1 MTTMTTTTETTPVIP
16 LPARAATALTG
27 LGALTTA
34 ASAAL
39 PWTWTSDF
47 PGDLTYTGSPAGLQW
62 LALAAGLLT
71 LLLLLATHATPGLR
85 WAAPTRSHNAVLY
98 TATGTLAVSVFS
110 VAAIATE
117 LGGLANLEAG
127 GWILAAGGL
136 LTVLG
141 ALGLPLDRRTRVPL
155 RILDKRLFLLVPIA
169 PAGWFAAHA
178 IPGDQPVAPVMTALA
193 GALAIAAGVVLL
205 LQLGHLAH
213 TWLRLG
219 TVERPLPAPRQLPSW
234 AEVLIIV
241 LAFGLGLFTITFG
254 IDTEYGELFIGYLLL
269 AALVVPALTRS
280 GLLAR
285 LRALTVKHRPVTTG
299 AAFAAAA
306 SFPFTQTSDQY
317 TSVATNILI
326 FATVALGLNIVVG
339 LAGLLDLGYVAFLG
353 VGAYAAALVSGSP
366 ASPIHVQFP
375 FWAAMLTGAAVS
387 MVFGV
392 LIGAPTLRLRGDY
405 LAIVTLGFG
414 EIFRITM
421 LNLNGTTGPKV
432 TNGSNGIPRIP
443 DLEILGFDLGK
454 PHTVAGIELGRFS
467 NYYLLMLLVTAL
479 VVLVFARVGNSRIG
493 RAWVAIREDETAA
506 EAMGINGFRLKLL
519 AFALGACLAG
529 LAGTVQAHVSYTVT
543 PDQYTFAEALPP
555 NSAFLLAAVILGGMG
570 TISGPL
576 AGATL
581 LFLIPKKLEFL
592 SDYQLLAFGAALI
605 ILMRVRPE
613 GLIPNRRRQL
623 EFHEAAIPAQPAGD
637 GAALTKAGA

>member
-1 MTTMTTTTETTPVIP
+1 MTTRTETTPVIP
-16 LPARAATALTG
+16 LPRPAATALTG
-27 LGALTTA
+27 LGALLTA
-34 ASAAL
+34 ASAAMS
-39 PWTWTSDF
+39 WTWTSDF
-47 PGDLTYTGSPAGLQW
+47 PGDLTYYGSPAGLQW
-62 LALAAGLLT
+62 LAVAAGVLT
-71 LLLLLATHATPGLR
+71 LVLLLATHGTPGLR
-85 WAAPTRSHNAVLY
+85 WAAPARSNNAVLY
-98 TATGTLAVSVFS
+98 AATGGLAVAVYA
-110 VAAIATE
+110 VTAIAVE
-117 LGGLANLEAG
+117 LGGLANLDPG
-127 GWILAAGGL
+127 GWVLTAGGL
-136 LTVLG
+136 LGVLG
-141 ALGLPLDRRTRVPL
+141 ALGLPLDRRTAVPL
-155 RILDKRLFLLVPIA
+155 RILDRRLFLLVPIA
-169 PAGWFAAHA
+169 PAGWFGAHA
-178 IPGDQPVAPVMTALA
+178 IPADQPVAPVMTALS
-193 GALAIAAGVVLL
+193 GALAIAAGAVLL
-205 LQLGHLAH
+205 LQLGHLANSG
-213 TWLRLG
+213 LRLG
-219 TVERPLPAPRQLPSW
+219 KIDRPLPAPRELPSW
-234 AEVLIIV
+234 AEVLLIV
-241 LAFGLGLFTITFG
+241 LAFGLGLFAITFG

-269 AALVVPALTRS
+269 VGPAVAATATS
-280 GLLAR
+280 GLLGR
-285 LRALTVKHRPVTTG
+285 LRALTVKYRPVTTG

-306 SFPFTQTSDQY
+306 SFPFTQSSDQY

-366 ASPIHVQFP
+366 ASPIDVQFP

-421 LNLNGTTGPKV
+421 LNLNGTTGPKI

-443 DLEILGFDLGK
+443 DLEILGFNLGK
-454 PHTVAGIELGRFS
+454 THTVGGIELGRFS

-543 PDQYTFAEALPP
+543 PDQYTFADALPP

-592 SDYQLLAFGAALI
+592 ADYQLLAFGAVLI

-623 EFHEAAIPAQPAGD
+623 EFHEAEIPSQPTGD
-637 GAALTKAGA
+637 DTTALTKAGA

>member
-1 MTTMTTTTETTPVIP
+1 MTTTSTETTPVIP
-16 LPARAATALTG
+16 LPARAAAALTG
-27 LGALTTA
+27 LGALATT
-34 ASAAL
+34 ASAAMS
-39 PWTWTSDF
+39 WTWTSDF
-47 PGDLTYTGSPAGLQW
+47 PGDLTYYGSPAGLQW
-62 LALAAGLLT
+62 LALTAGLLT
-71 LLLLLATHATPGLR
+71 LLLLLATQGVPGLR
-85 WAAPTRSHNAVLY
+85 WAAPTRSNNAVLY
-98 TATGTLAVSVFS
+98 AATGALALAAYS
-110 VAAIATE
+110 VATISVE
-117 LGGLANLEAG
+117 LGGLANLEPG
-127 GWILAAGGL
+127 GWVLAAGGL
-136 LTVLG
+136 LAVLG
-141 ALGLPLDRRTRVPL
+141 ALGLPLDRRTSVPL
-155 RILDKRLFLLVPIA
+155 RTVDKRLLLLVPAA
-169 PAGWFAAHA
+169 PLVWLGTHA
-178 IPGDQPVAPVMTALA
+178 IPDDQPVAPVLTALA
-193 GALAIAAGVVLL
+193 GGIAIATGAVLL
-205 LQLGHLAH
+205 LQLGHLAN

-219 TVERPLPAPRQLPSW
+219 KIDRPLAAPRELPSW

-241 LAFGLGLFTITFG
+241 VAFGLGLFAITFG
-254 IDTEYGELFIGYLLL
+254 IDTEYGELFTGCLLFTGL
-269 AALVVPALTRS
+269 AVAALTRS
-280 GLLAR
+280 GLITR

-306 SFPFTQTSDQY
+306 SFPFTQSSDQY

-421 LNLNGTTGPKV
+421 LNLNGTTGPKI

-443 DLEILGFDLGK
+443 DLQILGFDLGK

-592 SDYQLLAFGAALI
+592 ADYQLLAFGAALI
-605 ILMRVRPE
+605 VLMRVRPE

-623 EFHEAAIPAQPAGD
+623 EFHEAAIPAQPTGEPT
-637 GAALTKAGA
+637 ALTKAGA

>member
-1 MTTMTTTTETTPVIP
+1 MTSTRTETTPVIP
-16 LPARAATALTG
+16 LPATAATALTG
-27 LGALTTA
+27 LGALAVA
-34 ASAAL
+34 ASAAMS
-39 PWTWTSDF
+39 WTWTSDF
-47 PGDLTYTGSPAGLQW
+47 PGDLTYYGSPAGLQW
-62 LALAAGLLT
+62 LAVAAGVLT
-71 LLLLLATHATPGLR
+71 LALLLATHGTPGLR
-85 WAAPTRSHNAVLY
+85 WAAPTRSNNAVLY
-98 TATGTLAVSVFS
+98 AATGALAVAAYS
-110 VAAIATE
+110 VAAISVE
-117 LGGLANLEAG
+117 LGGLANLEPG
-127 GWILAAGGL
+127 GWVLAAGGL
-136 LTVLG
+136 LGVLG
-141 ALGLPLDRRTRVPL
+141 ALGLPLDRRTHVPL
-155 RILDKRLFLLVPIA
+155 RILDKRLFLLLPAA
-169 PAGWFAAHA
+169 PVGWIAAHA
-178 IPGDQPVAPVMTALA
+178 IPGDKPVAPVMTALS
-193 GALAIAAGVVLL
+193 GAIAIAAGAVLL
-205 LQLGHLAH
+205 LQLGHLANSR
-213 TWLRLG
+213 LRLG
-219 TVERPLPAPRQLPSW
+219 KIDRLLPAPRELPSW
-234 AEVLIIV
+234 AEVLLIV
-241 LAFGLGLFTITFG
+241 LAFGLGLYAITFG

-269 AALVVPALTRS
+269 AGPTIAALTGS
-280 GLLAR
+280 GLLGR
-285 LRALTVKHRPVTTG
+285 LRTLTVKYRPVTTG

-306 SFPFTQTSDQY
+306 SFPFTQSSDQY

-387 MVFGV
+387 MIFGV
-392 LIGAPTLRLRGDY
+392 VIGAPTLRLRGDY

-421 LNLNGTTGPKV
+421 QNLNGTTGPNV

-443 DLEILGFDLGK
+443 DLEIFGFDLGK
-454 PHTVAGIELGRFS
+454 PHTIGGIELGRFS

-543 PDQYTFAEALPP
+543 PDQYTFADALPP

-623 EFHEAAIPAQPAGD
+623 EFHEADIPAQPTGD
-637 GAALTKAGA
+637 DATALTKAGA

>member
-1 MTTMTTTTETTPVIP
+1 MTTTHTEATPVVP
-16 LPARAATALTG
+16 LPARAAAAVTA
-27 LGALTTA
+27 LGALATA
-34 ASAAL
+34 ASAAMS
-39 PWTWTSDF
+39 WTWTAEF
-47 PGDLTYTGSPAGLQW
+47 PGDLTYYGSPAGLQW

-71 LLLLLATHATPGLR
+71 LVLLLGGQGVPGLR
-85 WAAPTRSHNAVLY
+85 WAAPARSNNAVLY
-98 TATGTLAVSVFS
+98 AATGSLAVAVYA
-110 VAAIATE
+110 VAAISSE
-117 LGGLANLEAG
+117 LGGLANLEPG
-127 GWILAAGGL
+127 GWVLAAGGL
-136 LTVLG
+136 LSVLG
-141 ALGLPLDRRTRVPL
+141 ALGLPLDRRTAVPL
-155 RILDKRLFLLVPIA
+155 RILDKRLFLLVPAA
-169 PAGWFAAHA
+169 PVAWFGAHA
-178 IPGDQPVAPVMTALA
+178 IPSDKPVAPVMTALA
-193 GALAIAAGVVLL
+193 GGLVIAAGAVLL
-205 LQLGHLAH
+205 LQLGHLANSG
-213 TWLRLG
+213 LRLG
-219 TVERPLPAPRQLPSW
+219 RTDRPLAPPRALPSW
-234 AEVLIIV
+234 IEVLLIV
-241 LAFGLGLFTITFG
+241 LAFGLGLFAITFG
-254 IDTEYGELFIGYLLL
+254 IDTEYGELFTGYLLFVAL
-269 AALVVPALTRS
+269 AVPALTRS
-280 GLLAR
+280 GLIAR
-285 LRALTVKHRPVTTG
+285 LRALTIKHRPVTTG

-306 SFPFTQTSDQY
+306 GFPFTQTSDQY

-375 FWAAMLTGAAVS
+375 FWAAMLTGAVVS

-443 DLEILGFDLGK
+443 DLEILGLDLGK
-454 PHTVAGIELGRFS
+454 PHTVLGVELGRFS

-479 VVLVFARVGNSRIG
+479 VVLIFARVGNSRIG

-519 AFALGACLAG
+519 AFALGALLAG

-592 SDYQLLAFGAALI
+592 ADYQLLAFGAALI
-605 ILMRVRPE
+605 VLMRVRPE

-623 EFHEAAIPAQPAGD
+623 EFHEADLPAQAAGEPT
-637 GAALTKAGA
+637 ALTKAGA

>member
-1 MTTMTTTTETTPVIP
+1 MTTTSTETTPVIP
-16 LPARAATALTG
+16 LPATAATALTG
-27 LGALTTA
+27 LGALLTA
-34 ASAAL
+34 ASAAMS
-39 PWTWTSDF
+39 WTWTSDF
-47 PGDLTYTGSPAGLQW
+47 PGDLTYYGSPAGLQW
-62 LALAAGLLT
+62 LAVVAGVLT
-71 LLLLLATHATPGLR
+71 LVLLLAGQGVPGLR
-85 WAAPTRSHNAVLY
+85 WAAPSRSNNAVLY
-98 TATGTLAVSVFS
+98 AATGALAVAAYSVTAIS
-110 VAAIATE
+110 VE
-117 LGGLANLEAG
+117 LGGLANLEPG
-127 GWILAAGGL
+127 GWALAAGGL
-136 LTVLG
+136 LGITG
-141 ALGLPLDRRTRVPL
+141 ALGLPLDRRTAVPL
-155 RILDKRLFLLVPIA
+155 RILDKRLFLLVPVA
-169 PAGWFAAHA
+169 PVGWFAAHA
-178 IPGDQPVAPVMTALA
+178 IPDDQPVAPVMTALA

-205 LQLGHLAH
+205 LQLGHLANSRI
-213 TWLRLG
+213 RLG
-219 TVERPLPAPRQLPSW
+219 TVERPLPPARQLPSW
-234 AEVLIIV
+234 AEVLLIV
-241 LAFGLGLFTITFG
+241 LAFGLGLYAITFG
-254 IDTEYGELFIGYLLL
+254 IDTEYGELFICYLLL
-269 AALVVPALTRS
+269 AAPSIAALAKS
-280 GLLAR
+280 GLLGR
-285 LRALTVKHRPVTTG
+285 LRALTVKYRPVTTG

-306 SFPFTQTSDQY
+306 SFPFTQSSDQY

-421 LNLNGTTGPKV
+421 LNLNGTTGPKI

-443 DLEILGFDLGK
+443 DLEIFGFDLGK

-467 NYYLLMLLVTAL
+467 NYYLLMLLVTAV
-479 VVLVFARVGNSRIG
+479 VVLIFARVGNSRIG

-605 ILMRVRPE
+605 VLMRVRPE

-623 EFHEAAIPAQPAGD
+623 EFHEAAIPAQPTGEP
-637 GAALTKAGA
+637 GALTKAGA

>member
-1 MTTMTTTTETTPVIP
+1 MTTSTETTPVIS
-16 LPARAATALTG
+16 LPGRTAALLTGIGATATV
-27 LGALTTA
+27 
-34 ASAAL
+34 ASAL
-39 PWTWTSDF
+39 MSWTWTSDF
-47 PGDLTYTGSPAGLQW
+47 PGDLTYYGSPAGLQW
-62 LALAAGLLT
+62 LALIGGLLT
-71 LLLLLATHATPGLR
+71 LVLLLATHGTPGLR
-85 WAAPTRSHNAVLY
+85 WAAPTGSHNAVLLA
-98 TATGTLAVSVFS
+98 ATGALAVSWFS
-110 VAAIATE
+110 VIAIATD
-117 LGGLANLEAG
+117 LGGLANLEPGAWTAALGSLLALAG
-127 GWILAAGGL
+127 
-136 LTVLG
+136 T
-141 ALGLPLDRRTRVPL
+141 LGLPLDRRTRVPL
-155 RILDKRLFLLVPIA
+155 RVLDRRLFLLL
-169 PAGWFAAHA
+169 
-178 IPGDQPVAPVMTALA
+178 PVAPVLWFATHAVPEDKPVAPVLTALA
-193 GALAIAAGVVLL
+193 GAVVIATGAALL
-205 LQLGHLAH
+205 VQVGHLANS
-213 TWLRLG
+213 WLRIG
-219 TVERPLPAPRQLPSW
+219 TVQRPLPKARTLPSW
-234 AEVLIIV
+234 VEVALIV
-241 LAFGLGLFTITFG
+241 VAFAVGLFAITFG
-254 IDTEYGELFIGYLLL
+254 IDTEYGELFTAYLLL
-269 AALVVPALTRS
+269 AASVAAALGKA
-280 GLLAR
+280 GLLIR
-285 LRALTVKHRPVTTG
+285 VRALTVKYRTVTTG

-366 ASPIHVQFP
+366 ASPIQVQFP
-375 FWAAMLTGAAVS
+375 FWAAMLTGAVVS
-387 MVFGV
+387 MIFGV
-392 LIGAPTLRLRGDY
+392 IIGAPTLRLRGDY

-443 DLEILGFDLGK
+443 DLEIFGWNLGK
-454 PHTVAGIELGRFS
+454 PTTVFGVELGRFS
-467 NYYLLMLLVTAL
+467 NYYLLMLVVTAV

-592 SDYQLLAFGAALI
+592 ADYQLLAFGIALI
-605 ILMRVRPE
+605 VLMRVRPE

-623 EFHEAAIPAQPAGD
+623 EFHEAAIPAQPTGD
-637 GAALTKAGA
+637 SVALTKAGA